1 MLLCIEIKL
10 IQNPISDN
18 KNITFNVKFQHQVL
32 LYVHLPE
39 APSVFPKI
47 IDNNSNVPITG
58 APEKNQNISG
68 TSVNKSKLLSS
79 ATFNL
84 LVRAAQIYVSIC

>member
-1 MLLCIEIKL
+1 M
-10 IQNPISDN
+10 
-18 KNITFNVKFQHQVL
+18 
-32 LYVHLPE
+32 HLPE

-58 APEKNQNISG
+58 ATEKNQNISG

-84 LVRAAQIYVSIC
+84 LVRAAQIYVSICYKFYILKVYIAHIKSIYYIY